1 MQIILIRHG
10 IRRDFEDPAWKLSAE
25 NPDDPPL
32 AAAGLEQAE
41 DIARALVGSGIGAIY
56 SSPFLRA
63 LQTAGPSGGLLGV
76 PVRIEPGFGEWLSP
90 QFFPA
95 PPRLLTPEVAA
106 ATCPQVELSYQPAH
120 VPDGLEADETVE
132 VRERVKSALTTIM
145 LRAPGESFAVFTHGS
160 PLVQAVGGLFGHLD
174 DVDTRMG
181 SITRIACDDGKFTL
195 VSSNCDHLCQ
205 TDTHLRFH

>member
-1 MQIILIRHG
+1 MQIYLIRHG

-32 AAAGLEQAE
+32 AAAGLGQAE

-63 LQTAGPSGGLLGV
+63 LQTAGPAAGLLGV

-90 QFFPA
+90 DFFSG
-95 PPRLLTPEVAA
+95 PPRLLSPEEAA
-106 ATCPQVELSYQPAH
+106 AICPQVERSYRPAH
-120 VPDGLEADETVE
+120 VPGGLEADETVE
-132 VRERVKSALTTIM
+132 VRERVKSSLESIM
-145 LRAPGESFAVFTHGS
+145 RRAPEESFAVFTHGS
-160 PLVQAVGGLFGHLD
+160 PLVQAVVGLLGRLE

-181 SITRIACDDGKFTL
+181 SITRIACGDGKFTL
-195 VSSNCDHLCQ
+195 VSSDCHHLRQ